1 MRELKS
7 NKTMENN
14 MTSIDEKI
22 KQALSEEYQDLI
34 AENDK
39 IDANPFRQMG
49 VGFNSKMRWMY
60 IIVMFFTSLFAIMT
74 FYSIYQFYYET
85 EIKSLIGW
93 GVSIIV
99 FALLTQVSKMWYWSE
114 LGRNRVIREIK
125 LLELQIASLV
135 EMQNK
140 Q

>member
-1 MRELKS
+1 
-7 NKTMENN
+7 MENN

-22 KQALSEEYQDLI
+22 KQALSDEYKDII

-49 VGFNSKMRWMY
+49 VGFSSKMSWMY
-60 IIVMFFTSLFAIMT
+60 ILVMVFTSLFAIMM

-99 FALLTQVSKMWYWSE
+99 FGLVTQISKMWYWSE

-125 LLELQIASLV
+125 LLELQIANLA
-135 EMQNK
+135 EK
-140 Q
+140 QKK

>member
-1 MRELKS
+1 
-7 NKTMENN
+7 

-22 KQALSEEYQDLI
+22 KQALSQEYNNII

-49 VGFNSKMRWMY
+49 VGFNGKMKWMY
-60 IIVMFFTSLFAIMT
+60 ILVIVFTTLFAALMI
-74 FYSIYQFYYET
+74 YSIYGFYHET

-93 GVSIIV
+93 GTAIV
-99 FALLTQVSKMWYWSE
+99 VFGLVTQMSKMWYWSE

-125 LLELQIASLV
+125 LLELQVAQLIKNQ
-135 EMQNK
+135 EK
-140 Q
+140 

>member
-1 MRELKS
+1 
-7 NKTMENN
+7 MEND

-22 KQALSEEYQDLI
+22 KQALSEEYKDI
-34 AENDK
+34 IEENDK

-49 VGFNSKMRWMY
+49 VGFSSKMSWMY
-60 IIVMFFTSLFAIMT
+60 ILVMFFTVLFAIMM

-93 GVSIIV
+93 GVAIIV
-99 FALLTQVSKMWYWSE
+99 FTFVTQISKMWYWSE

-125 LLELQIASLV
+125 LLELQIANLA
-135 EMQNK
+135 EKQNK
-140 Q
+140 

>member
-1 MRELKS
+1 
-7 NKTMENN
+7 
-14 MTSIDEKI
+14 
-22 KQALSEEYQDLI
+22 
-34 AENDK
+34 
-39 IDANPFRQMG
+39 MG

-74 FYSIYQFYYET
+74 FYSIYQFNYET